1 MKNNISIGKTLA
13 NSFQF
18 LIDNFDRKF
27 KEGLP
32 AVLIFTIIF
41 YARSYLIS
49 NGIATNFTIIIFFII
64 TLLVASTIGIC
75 VHEEILNKRKF
86 YFFKE
91 FMSFK
96 SLKYTF
102 NFLNISLIAFIPL
115 ILFFVKSSSLQ
126 PESILIFLIGTI
138 FTMIFSLKL
147 IFILPKLTLGLDYK
161 YNIKELNSVGAQLFF
176 LFTIITLIFAVPT
189 LIYFTI
195 QIQLMSFFKGNYYF
209 LKPLMDIVFF
219 YIYYFNYIV
228 FFAVI
233 SYAYKE
239 YSLK

>member
-1 MKNNISIGKTLA
+1 
-13 NSFQF
+13 
-18 LIDNFDRKF
+18 
-27 KEGLP
+27 
-32 AVLIFTIIF
+32 
-41 YARSYLIS
+41 
-49 NGIATNFTIIIFFII
+49 
-64 TLLVASTIGIC
+64 
-75 VHEEILNKRKF
+75 
-86 YFFKE
+86 
-91 FMSFK
+91 
-96 SLKYTF
+96 
-102 NFLNISLIAFIPL
+102 
-115 ILFFVKSSSLQ
+115 
-126 PESILIFLIGTI
+126 
-138 FTMIFSLKL
+138 MIFSLKL